1 MASRARPSRNPRGT
15 RSGNPNFRTRRLVVL
30 VVVAA
35 LVALGANRVFGRAD
49 PVLGTADAPILLAW
63 TSDDLLPEL
72 ADASREAEG
81 IGAVAE
87 ARNGVGWLTSWGAEG
102 APAETP
108 PSGFQI
114 PVEILAVDPEDY
126 SQFIPRGDRSEFENL
141 AEGAAL
147 LGETGAGFRS
157 IESEGTLR
165 LEGASIPVTGVV
177 PDALV
182 SNHEVVV
189 SNSTAAALGIDDLRY
204 VLLELER
211 GTSTE
216 EAEQELRSL
225 LPRGSRLHLRG
236 PADADTFRPGG
247 TILSQAEIK
256 KIFGEFAARPGRGR
270 NIQIDPEWIEQNT
283 ANITIPRLGSSRCH
297 TEVIPQIEDAF
308 REVSERG
315 LNSLIRQGDFGGCFA
330 PRLLNSDPN
339 SGISHH
345 SWGIAF
351 DFNVS
356 RNPYGAE
363 PNMDRR
369 LVDLLEEWGFA
380 WGGDWTVPDGMHFEY
395 LREPDT

>member
-1 MASRARPSRNPRGT
+1 MASGAHPSRNPRPT
-15 RSGNPNFRTRRLVVL
+15 PSGGPNFRTRRLVAL
-30 VVVAA
+30 VIVAA
-35 LVALGANRVFGRAD
+35 LLGLGANRLFGRSD
-49 PVLGTADAPILLAW
+49 PVLGSEDAPILLAW

-72 ADASREAEG
+72 AEASRKAEG

-87 ARNGVGWLTSWGAEG
+87 ARNGVGWLTSWSAEG
-102 APAETP
+102 EPAKTP
-108 PSGFQI
+108 PSGYQV
-114 PVEILAVDPEDY
+114 PVEILAVDPQEY
-126 SQFIPRGDRSEFENL
+126 SEFIPRGDRSEFRDL
-141 AEGAAL
+141 AEGGAL
-147 LGETGAGFRS
+147 LGQTGAGFRG

-165 LEGASIPVTGVV
+165 VESVSIPVTGVV
-177 PDALV
+177 ADALV

-189 SNSTAAALGIDDLRY
+189 SQATAATLGIDDLRY

-211 GTSTE
+211 GTSTD
-216 EAEQELRSL
+216 EAEEELRSL
-225 LPRGSRLHLRG
+225 LPKGSRLHLRG
-236 PADADTFRPGG
+236 PGDADSFRPGG

-270 NIQIDPEWIEQNT
+270 NIQVDPAWIERNT
-283 ANITIPRLGSSRCH
+283 ANVTIPRLGSSRCH
-297 TEVIPQIEDAF
+297 KEVIPQMQQAF
-308 REVSERG
+308 RAVGEQG
-315 LNSLIRQGDFGGCFA
+315 LNSVIRPGDFGGCFA

-345 SWGIAF
+345 AWGIAF

-363 PNMDRR
+363 PNMDPR

-395 LREPDT
+395 LREPDA